1 MSNKKTSKKQVK
13 QLTDDDLIILDV
25 KKPNDNFIEV
35 HPNLPPVPNIT
46 LFISPPASGKT
57 LLLINFIYR
66 FYKDVFDEIFWCSP
80 TINLDNTL
88 DSSVKKDETIIKIS
102 SADDLMNID
111 NIIKYLIHTQEEKKE
126 KGEDIEN
133 ILIILDD
140 CISFVNGKMLLELAT
155 IYRHLK
161 ITVWISIQKM
171 KLLNNTLRACA
182 SNVISFSI
190 PNKKQREQFLDEF
203 DSFPRIDEFY
213 EMCTKDKYN
222 WIRLDMKNQKIYHGG
237 PNGIVKVYEK

>member
-1 MSNKKTSKKQVK
+1 MSNKKKQIK
-13 QLTDDDLIILDV
+13 QLKDDDLIILDV
-25 KKPNDNFIEV
+25 KKPNHNFIEI

-57 LLLINFIYR
+57 LLLINFVYR
-66 FYKDVFDEIFWCSP
+66 FYKDIFDEIFWCSP

-102 SADDLMNID
+102 GAEELMNID
-111 NIIKYLIHTQEEKKE
+111 SIIKYLIETQKE
-126 KGEDIEN
+126 KLDSGEELEH
-133 ILIILDD
+133 ILLILDD
-140 CISFVNGKMLLELAT
+140 CISFVNGKMLLELCT

-171 KLLNNTLRACA
+171 KLLNNTIRTCA
-182 SNVISFSI
+182 SDVISFSI

-203 DSFPRIDEFY
+203 DSFANIEEY
-213 EMCTKDKYN
+213 YNECTKEKYN
-222 WIRLDMKNQKIYHGG
+222 WMRLDMKNQKIYHGG
-237 PNGIVKVYEK
+237 PAGIVKVYEK